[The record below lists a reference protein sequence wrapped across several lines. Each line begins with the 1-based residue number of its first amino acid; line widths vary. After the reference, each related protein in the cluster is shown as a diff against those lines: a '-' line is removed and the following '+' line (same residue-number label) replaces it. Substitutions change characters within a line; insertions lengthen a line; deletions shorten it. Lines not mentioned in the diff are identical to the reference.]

1 MYNPILIAFI
11 TVLENPSKYKAL
23 HVMLQYLPTDDVIM
37 QSCPPVGA
45 DVVLEFRI
53 EDEPLCRLAYL
64 AIYVSH
70 TVSIVEL
77 NPFYISALSR
87 ENQIFMSANKKKKAQ
102 TTVWKVHVRRYNIS
116 RY

>member
-1 MYNPILIAFI
+1 
-11 TVLENPSKYKAL
+11 
-23 HVMLQYLPTDDVIM
+23 MLQYLPTDDVIM
-37 QSCPPVGA
+37 RSCPPVGV

-77 NPFYISALSR
+77 NCLIDPFNISASSR
-87 ENQIFMSANKKKKAQ
+87 ENQIFMSANKKSADHRLES
-102 TTVWKVHVRRYNIS
+102 TCT
-116 RY
+116 

>member
-1 MYNPILIAFI
+1 MR
-11 TVLENPSKYKAL
+11 
-23 HVMLQYLPTDDVIM
+23 
-37 QSCPPVGA
+37 SCPPVGV

-77 NPFYISALSR
+77 HVHCLIDLLHIGLVERKPDIYVR
-87 ENQIFMSANKKKKAQ
+87 EQKRRRPPSGKYMYVG
-102 TTVWKVHVRRYNIS
+102 TTFQDTS
-116 RY
+116 CSM

>member
-1 MYNPILIAFI
+1 M
-11 TVLENPSKYKAL
+11 L
-23 HVMLQYLPTDDVIM
+23 HVNLQYLLTDDVIM
-37 QSCPPVGA
+37 RSCPPVGV

-77 NPFYISALSR
+77 HVHCLIDLLHIGLVERKPDIYVR
-87 ENQIFMSANKKKKAQ
+87 EQKKAQ
-102 TTVWKVHVRRYNIS
+102 TTVWRVHVRRYNIS